1 MFPLNLDNWR
11 TETIPAKSPSS
22 GRDHYDAKSR
32 EWRGLTH
39 HCNVYYTGTN
49 ETEVPGE
56 LIFVEAAKPKTS
68 TRIKQPIG
76 EMTPGP
82 IDWTNQRLTHVTDRS
97 GKPAVLEMEEGH
109 ARKMMHTLAN

>member
-1 MFPLNLDNWR
+1 MFPLNPDNWR

-22 GRDHYDAKSR
+22 GRDQDDAKSR
-32 EWRGLTH
+32 EWRELTH

-56 LIFVEAAKPKTS
+56 LRFEAIKTGTS
-68 TRIKQPIG
+68 TRFKQPIG
-76 EMTPGP
+76 EMAPGS
-82 IDWTNQRLTHVTDRS
+82 IDWTNQRLTSVTDRS
-97 GKPAVLEMEEGH
+97 GKPAVLELVEGH